1 MRSNRRSTS
10 IRSRLSLLARDMGA
24 ARAIT
29 VLTVAGEVVERS
41 EFEQM

>member
-1 MRSNRRSTS
+1 MRSDICSTS
-10 IRSRLSLLARDMGA
+10 IRSRLSLLAREMGA

-41 EFEQM
+41 EFEHM